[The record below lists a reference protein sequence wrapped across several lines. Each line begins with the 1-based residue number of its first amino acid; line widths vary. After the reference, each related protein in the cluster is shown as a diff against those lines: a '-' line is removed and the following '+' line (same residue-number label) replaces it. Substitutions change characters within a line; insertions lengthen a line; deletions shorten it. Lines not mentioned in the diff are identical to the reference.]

1 MTFNGCPAKGDLS
14 DREKRMILLRVKVTD
29 LRPER
34 SFMKTTDSIALS
46 YNTVKSNRLRTA
58 ITVVIIALGIMA
70 LIAIITAVEA
80 VNQSL
85 TASFSTMGANAFSIR
100 FKERNVQFG
109 GGPNRDG
116 TKKSNRKAL
125 VNKQSSKGKLITYEE
140 AKAFKSRYNFPAIV
154 GIALPGPG
162 GVIANTDT
170 KKTNPDL
177 RVTGGDENYLQL
189 NGYELS
195 YGRDLIETDVA
206 SGRSV
211 CIIGNVIAQKLFGEN
226 TRLAIDKII
235 TVANSKYRVIG
246 ILKDKGSSAFMNADK
261 VVITSYNNIRRIYG
275 AENKSYNIAVM
286 VNDLKLMDVAVGE
299 ARGAFRP
306 VRKLDVREEDNFYID
321 KSDSIAQTLMKNLGF
336 LKYATLAIAL
346 ITLIGAAIGLMNIML
361 VAVNERTKEIGLIK
375 SLGGKSSEIRA
386 QFLWE
391 SIIISLMGAAVG
403 ILTGILFGNIVA
415 LLLKTGFVVP
425 WAWIIIGVLVC
436 SLVGLLAGIYPAY
449 KAAKLDPIVALRY
462 E

>member
-1 MTFNGCPAKGDLS
+1 MTTK
-14 DREKRMILLRVKVTD
+14 
-29 LRPER
+29 
-34 SFMKTTDSIALS
+34 DSISLS
-46 YNTVKSNRLRTA
+46 FNTVKSNKLRTA

-85 TASFSTMGANAFSIR
+85 TQSFSSMGANSFSIR
-100 FKERNVQFG
+100 YKERTIRFG
-109 GGPNRDG
+109 GGPKKDA
-116 TKKSNRKAL
+116 TKKATR
-125 VNKQSSKGKLITYEE
+125 SSVSKVANEGRQINYEE
-140 AKAFKSRYNFPAIV
+140 AKAFKQQYNFRSKV
-154 GIALPGPG
+154 SIALPGPSG
-162 GVIANTDT
+162 IIVNSVT
-170 KKTNPDL
+170 KKTNPDIRL
-177 RVTGGDENYLQL
+177 TGGDENYLSI
-189 NGYELS
+189 NGYELAF
-195 YGRDLIETDVA
+195 GRNFSETDVV

-211 CIIGNVIAQKLFGEN
+211 CIITSVVAKKIFGEN
-226 TRLAIDKII
+226 LQVALDKII
-235 TVANSKYRVIG
+235 TAANIKYRVIG

-261 VVITSYNNIRRIYG
+261 VFITTYNTVRRVYG

-286 VNDLKLMDVAVGE
+286 VMDMKMMDVAVGE
-299 ARGAFRP
+299 AIGTFRP
-306 VRKLDVREEDNFYID
+306 IRKLEVKDEENFYID
-321 KSDSIAQTLMKNLGF
+321 KSDSVAQSLITNLGF

-375 SLGGKSSEIRA
+375 SLGGKAADIRA

-403 ILTGILFGNIVA
+403 IVAGILFGNIVA
-415 LLLKTGFVVP
+415 LLLHTGFVIP
-425 WAWIIIGVLVC
+425 WGWVIAGVIVC
-436 SLVGLLAGIYPAY
+436 TLVGLMAGLYPAF

>member
-1 MTFNGCPAKGDLS
+1 MDTAESISLS
-14 DREKRMILLRVKVTD
+14 FSTI
-29 LRPER
+29 
-34 SFMKTTDSIALS
+34 
-46 YNTVKSNRLRTA
+46 KSNRLRTA

-85 TASFSTMGANAFSIR
+85 TKSFSTMGANAFNIR
-100 FKERNVQFG
+100 YKDRNVHFG
-109 GGPNRDG
+109 GGPRRNKAEKTNRRALIS
-116 TKKSNRKAL
+116 KKS
-125 VNKQSSKGKLITYEE
+125 SEGKPITVDE
-140 AKAFKSRYNFPAIV
+140 ARAFKERYNFPSKV
-154 GIALPGPG
+154 GIALQGPG
-162 GVIANTDT
+162 GVIVNTDT
-170 KKTNPDL
+170 KKSNPDV
-177 RVTGGDENYLQL
+177 RVIGGDENYLTL

-195 YGRDLIETDVA
+195 YGRDFNDVDVA

-211 CIIGNVIAQKLFGEN
+211 CVIGNVIAEKLFGVN
-226 TRLAIDKII
+226 TQRAIDKII
-235 TVANSKYRVIG
+235 SVSNNKYRIIG

-261 VVITSYNNIRRIYG
+261 VIITTYNNIRRIYG
-275 AENKSYNIAVM
+275 SEGKSYNIAVM
-286 VNDLKLMDVAVGE
+286 VTDMNMLDAAVGE
-299 ARGAFRP
+299 ATGAFRP
-306 VRKLDVREEDNFYID
+306 VRKLNVKEAENFYID
-321 KSDSIAQTLMKNLGF
+321 KSDSIVQSLMTNLGF

-391 SIIISLMGAAVG
+391 SILISLMGALVG
-403 ILTGILFGNIVA
+403 IISGILFGNIVA
-415 LLLKTGFVVP
+415 IILKTGFVVP
-425 WAWIIIGVLVC
+425 WLWVLVGVAVC
-436 SLVGLLAGIYPAY
+436 TLVGLLAGLYPAY